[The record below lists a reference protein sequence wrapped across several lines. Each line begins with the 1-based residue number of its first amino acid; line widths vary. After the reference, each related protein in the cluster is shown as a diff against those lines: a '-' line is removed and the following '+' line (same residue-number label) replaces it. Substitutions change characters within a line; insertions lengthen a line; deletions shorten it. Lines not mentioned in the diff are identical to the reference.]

1 MGEQCD
7 VLLYGDLVLDIIFY
21 LKDQLVITSGS
32 YIVENAYVSPGGAAA
47 NTAVALSR
55 LGVSS
60 CLISAV
66 GYDVVGKYLL
76 EDLVK
81 ENVSIKYVKVL
92 EDKSSGIVV
101 SIVTSR
107 REKTLLSYRNACR
120 ENIVPL
126 IEVLNELKQA
136 KIVYASGYMFDN
148 VDQGLSLVKLFNTT
162 REYGVKTFLELGGLP
177 FNKVKALSE
186 LKGLVDFI
194 TLNEWELGA
203 YFKALDASQALI
215 KLHEMLRPEIV
226 FVKMGDKGSILYD
239 GHETEVVP
247 PCNVNAVDPTGCGD
261 AYNAGVIYGLIHGL
275 NPVKAAQVG
284 NAMGA
289 YKIMGHGARF
299 FPMNISELEAFMEK
313 NCPWN
318 LG

>member
-21 LKDQLVITSGS
+21 LEDRVEITSGS

-60 CLISAV
+60 CLISTV
-66 GYDVVGKYLL
+66 GYDIVGKYLL
-76 EDLVK
+76 EDLVR
-81 ENVSIKYVKVL
+81 ENVSTKYVKVL

-107 REKTLLSYRNACR
+107 REKTLLSYRNVCR

-126 IEVLNELKQA
+126 VEVLKELKQA
-136 KIVYASGYMFDN
+136 KIVYASGYVFDN
-148 VDQGLSLVKLFNTT
+148 VDQGVSLVKLFGTAHD
-162 REYGVKTFLELGGLP
+162 YGVKTFLELGGLP
-177 FNKVKALSE
+177 LDEVKTLSE

-194 TLNEWELGA
+194 TLNEWELET
-203 YFKALDASQALI
+203 YFKALNTSQALI
-215 KLHEMLRPEIV
+215 ELHEMLKPETV
-226 FVKMGDKGSILYD
+226 FVKMGDKGSIIYD
-239 GHETEVVP
+239 GHETKVVP

-261 AYNAGVIYGLIHGL
+261 AYNAGVIYGLINGL
-275 NPVKAAQVG
+275 NPVKAAQIG

-299 FPMNISELEAFMEK
+299 SP
-313 NCPWN
+313 
-318 LG
+318 